1 MLFAFGLQKLSQPLF
16 LFDKPLPLIDGLQH
30 TRLAHLHLVAHVVDH
45 PIVLYMA
52 LKPME
57 VALYCLDTS
66 GFFVQVG
73 NDEDLCF
80 EEVQVVLLVL

>member
-1 MLFAFGLQKLSQPLF
+1 
-16 LFDKPLPLIDGLQH
+16 
-30 TRLAHLHLVAHVVDH
+30 
-45 PIVLYMA
+45 
-52 LKPME
+52 ME

-66 GFFVQVG
+66 SFFVQVG